1 MKTYRRSLFICLI
14 LSLIFLESCQPEP
27 FLTVNPT
34 NLSFTQEGGSQTVSV
49 SANYAWTASVDG
61 SGITVS
67 PSSGEGDATVTVTVA
82 PAVSSEETT
91 GTVRFKCET
100 LTASV
105 SVKQEA
111 KNTITLGSVA
121 KIPQEGGNFT
131 VDVKYNTDFTVEIEP
146 EASSWITFNGTK
158 ALSSGKLE
166 FAFAANDELE
176 PRTGVVTLKDKNG
189 KASPVTLTFEQEEKK
204 VIEVGDIMT
213 VPTEGGTFE
222 VDVRYNTD
230 VVVEVD
236 PAAYWITFV
245 RTRALKSGKLEFS
258 FAENNTPE
266 SRTGSVTIK
275 DKGGNVNPITLTFVQ
290 DEKIMILV
298 GDGMTIPEEGGTFG
312 MEVQYNTDYSVEVE
326 SAAQSWITCIRTKAL
341 TSGTLEFR
349 FEPNEGDERTG
360 KVTLKDKTGKVDPI
374 VLTFVQQKQTFL
386 WKARRLAEK
395 LYEAWDATH
404 WTNDPWIPGKN
415 WPGLIVISNPEIVE
429 LRFNHKG
436 ITGPIP
442 ACIGDFGE
450 MLTTFVLNEESGVTG
465 TLPDS
470 FRKLTGL
477 KNIFIQLTGLTSV
490 PEVFADMK
498 QLKSICFNVNN
509 SMTGPLPKDINS
521 PVLEELFFGSNYFTG
536 TIPDSWAPYAGIM
549 DVNNNCLTGKISH
562 LFSNREQIKSFIGKS
577 NLWQKT
583 GYGFDISDLEIPGFS
598 NWFEGQL
605 LENLD
610 GTTFSIPEVVS
621 QHKYTVY
628 MYWALWCPFSKE
640 LMPQLKDYY
649 DKYKQDGLEVIAT
662 IQVGDDFNLFRDYER
677 QKKECV
683 EKGYDQ
689 WYNFYWTK
697 YGDSYWMAVP
707 MAEVYDQEGNILFSS
722 CHKYPDPVR
731 NRFSRTA
738 SSELI
743 PFLETLL
750 GPAEVPDP
758 YESTDYSKDGEVM
771 TLQTA
776 SVGQGIDIVFLGDG
790 YTDRDMSSGGLY
802 ETVMRQAME
811 EFFAEEPYKSFRN
824 RFNVYA
830 VKVVS
835 KNGRIGEGY
844 STALSSSFGGGSYI
858 EGNNDKCYEY
868 ALKVPGI
875 SSYNDLLVMVL
886 ANSRRHAGTTFLFTE
901 GQTAVAY
908 LSSMDND
915 PDVFGDV
922 LRHEAGGHGFAFLA
936 DEYTQYEGTAPADHI
951 AYYNDVYDRF
961 GWFSNVDFTN
971 DPTKIRWSAFLSDD
985 RYKNQVGIYEGAAL
999 YPQGAWRPTQNSI
1012 MRDNYGGFNA
1022 PSRWAIYQQIMKRS
1036 GESYSFDSFLT
1047 YDAVNR
1053 TAAVA
1058 AAAAARPPLKA
1069 AANPR
1074 LEHTAPPVIVR

>member
-61 SGITVS
+61 SGFSLS
-67 PSSGEGDATVTVTVA
+67 PQSGEGDASVTITASAAISTDETKATVTFRSEGLSATV
-82 PAVSSEETT
+82 S
-91 GTVRFKCET
+91 
-100 LTASV
+100 LTKEGIS
-105 SVKQEA
+105 
-111 KNTITLGSVA
+111 TILVGSVNV
-121 KIPQEGGNFT
+121 IPSKGGTYT
-131 VDVKYNTDFTVEIEP
+131 VDIEYNTSFSVEVESA
-146 EASSWITFNGTK
+146 ASSWITFNGTK
-158 ALSSGKLE
+158 ALS
-166 FAFAANDELE
+166 
-176 PRTGVVTLKDKNG
+176 
-189 KASPVTLTFEQEEKK
+189 
-204 VIEVGDIMT
+204 
-213 VPTEGGTFE
+213 
-222 VDVRYNTD
+222 
-230 VVVEVD
+230 
-236 PAAYWITFV
+236 
-245 RTRALKSGKLEFS
+245 SGKLEFS

-275 DKGGNVNPITLTFVQ
+275 DKGGKVNPITLTFVQ

-326 SAAQSWITCIRTKAL
+326 SSAQSWITCIRTKAL
-341 TSGTLEFR
+341 TNGTLEFR

-360 KVTLKDKTGKVDPI
+360 KVTLIDNTGKVDPI

-498 QLKSICFNVNN
+498 KLESVFIN
-509 SMTGPLPKDINS
+509 SNESMAGPLPQSISS
-521 PVLEELFFGSNYFTG
+521 PVLGELYFSNASFTG
-536 TIPDSWAPYAGIM
+536 TIPDSWAPYAGFM
-549 DVNNNCLTGKISH
+549 SVFNNCLTGKISH
-562 LFSNREQIKSFIGKS
+562 LFSNREDLKAFINES

-583 GYGFDISDLEIPGFS
+583 GYGFDISDMDIPGCV

-621 QHKYTVY
+621 QNKYTVY

-640 LMPQLKDYY
+640 LMPQLRDYY
-649 DKYKQDGLEVIAT
+649 EKYKQDGLEVIAT
-662 IQVGDDFNLFRDYER
+662 IQVGDDFNLFHDYER

-683 EKGYDQ
+683 EKGYDG
-689 WYNFYWTK
+689 WYNFYWSE
-697 YGDSYWMAVP
+697 YGNSLWMSVP
-707 MAEVYDQEGNILFSS
+707 VAEVYDQQGNILFSS
-722 CHKYPDPVR
+722 CNKYPDPVR
-731 NRFSRTA
+731 NRFDRTA

-771 TLQTA
+771 TLQEA
-776 SVGQGIDIVFLGDG
+776 SVGQGIDIVFLGDA
-790 YTDRDMSSGGLY
+790 YTDRDMASGGLY
-802 ETVMRQAME
+802 ETVMTQAME
-811 EFFAEEPYKSFRN
+811 EFFADEPYKSFRN

-844 STALSSSFGGGSYI
+844 STALSTSFGIGSYV
-858 EGNNDKCYEY
+858 EGNDPKCYEY
-868 ALKVPGI
+868 AMKVPGI
-875 SSYNDLLVMVL
+875 TSYNDLLVVVL
-886 ANSRRHAGTTFLFTE
+886 ANSRRHAGTTFLYPD
-901 GQTAVAY
+901 GQTSVAY
-908 LSSMDND
+908 VSSMDND
-915 PDVFGDV
+915 PSVFGHT

-936 DEYTQYEGTAPADHI
+936 DEYSEHTGTPPADHVS
-951 AYYNDVYDRF
+951 YYNEVYDMY
-961 GWFSNVDFTN
+961 GWFSNVDFTD
-971 DPTKIRWSAFLSDD
+971 DPSKVRWSAFLADS
-985 RYKNQVGIYEGAAL
+985 RYSGKVGIYEGGAL
-999 YPQGAWRPTQNSI
+999 YEKGAYRPTVNSI
-1012 MRDNYGGFNA
+1012 MRENYGGFNA

-1036 GESYSFDSFLT
+1036 GETPTFDKFLE
-1047 YDAVNR
+1047 YDAVNLTR
-1053 TAAVA
+1053 SSV
-1058 AAAAARPPLKA
+1058 RPPLKA
-1069 AANPR
+1069 AANGLPGPG
-1074 LEHTAPPVIVR
+1074 APPVVVR

>member
-1 MKTYRRSLFICLI
+1 MKRLLAYLSCLSI
-14 LSLIFLESCQPEP
+14 LLLAGCHEDPY
-27 FLTVNPT
+27 LTVSPT
-34 NLSFTQEGGSQTVSV
+34 SLTFNQEGGSQTVRV
-49 SANYAWTASVDG
+49 SANYAWTARTSG

-67 PSSGEGDATVTVTVA
+67 PASGEGEASVTVTA
-82 PAVSSEETT
+82 AAASSADPTS
-91 GTVRFKCET
+91 GTITFQSEG
-100 LTASV
+100 LSASV
-105 SVKQEA
+105 SVSQEA
-111 KNTITLGSVA
+111 KSTINVGSVT
-121 KIPQEGGNFT
+121 KIPAEGGTFT
-131 VDVKYNTDFTVEIEP
+131 VDIQYNTDYTVEVES
-146 EASSWITFNGTK
+146 AAQSWITFNGTK
-158 ALSSGKLE
+158 ALSSGKLQ
-166 FAFAANDELE
+166 FTFAANKGTDS
-176 PRTGVVTLKDKNG
+176 RSGKVTVKDKNG
-189 KASPVTLTFEQEEKK
+189 RVSPITLTFEQEETK
-204 VIEVGDIMT
+204 VIEVGDTMPI
-213 VPTEGGTFE
+213 PAEGGTFE
-222 VDVRYNTD
+222 VDVKYNTE
-230 VVVEVD
+230 VVVEVES
-236 PAAYWITFV
+236 AAASWIKFV
-245 RTRALKSGKLEFS
+245 KTKAMTSGKLEFQFS
-258 FAENNTPE
+258 ANDQPDP
-266 SRTGSVTIK
+266 RTGKVTVK
-275 DKGGNVNPITLTFVQ
+275 DKGGKVSPVTLTFTQ
-290 DEKIMILV
+290 AEKKMIVV
-298 GDGMTIPEEGGTFG
+298 GDGMTIPEQGGTF
-312 MEVQYNTDYSVEVE
+312 EVDVQYNTEYVVEVE
-326 SAAQSWITCIRTKAL
+326 SSAKSWITYVKTKAL
-341 TSGTLEFR
+341 TSGKLVFQ
-349 FEPNEGDERTG
+349 FAANEGDERTG
-360 KVTLKDKTGKVDPI
+360 KVTIKDKAGKASPVT
-374 VLTFVQQKQTFL
+374 LTFVQQEQTIL
-386 WKARRLAEK
+386 GKGRRLAEK

-404 WTNDPWIPGKN
+404 WTNEPWIPGEN
-415 WPGLIVISNPEIVE
+415 WPGLHINYDTETVE
-429 LRFNHKG
+429 LWFNDDG
-436 ITGPIP
+436 IKGPIP
-442 ACIGDFGE
+442 ACIGDFGDLLVH
-450 MLTTFVLNEESGVTG
+450 LTIIKEPGITG

-477 KNIFIQLTGLTSV
+477 KHLFIQGTGMTSL

-498 QLKSICFNVNN
+498 KLESICFNVNN
-509 SMTGPLPKDINS
+509 SMTGPLPKNINS

-536 TIPDSWAPYAGIM
+536 TIPDSWARYAEII

-562 LFSNREQIKSFIGKS
+562 LFSNREQIKAFIEKS

-583 GYGFDISDLEIPGFS
+583 GYGFDISDLEIPGWS

-662 IQVGDDFNLFRDYER
+662 IQIEEGGSGLFYDHEK
-677 QKKECV
+677 QKKECI

-689 WYNFYWTK
+689 WYNYYWTD

-707 MAEVYDQEGNILFSS
+707 MAEVYDQQGNILFST
-722 CHKYPDPVR
+722 CHEYPDPGR

-750 GPAEVPDP
+750 GPAEGPDT
-758 YESTDYSKDGEVM
+758 YESKDYSQDGKVL
-771 TLQTA
+771 TLKKA
-776 SVGQGIDIVFLGDG
+776 SVGKGINIVFLGDG
-790 YTDRDMSSGGLY
+790 YTDKDMASGGLY
-802 ETVMRQAME
+802 ETVMKQAME
-811 EFFAEEPYKSFRN
+811 EFFAEEPYKSFRD

-844 STALSSSFGGGSYI
+844 STALSTVFGGGSFI
-858 EGNNDKCYEY
+858 EGDKDKSYEY

-875 SSYNDLLVMVL
+875 TSRDNLLVTVL
-886 ANSRRHAGTTFLFTE
+886 ANSRRHAGTTFLFSD

-908 LSSMDND
+908 LSSMGND
-915 PDVFGDV
+915 PEVFGDV

-951 AYYNDVYDRF
+951 ASYNDVYNQF

-971 DPTKIRWSAFLSDD
+971 DPTKIRWSAFLADS
-985 RYKNQVGIYEGAAL
+985 RYKDQVGIYEGAAL
-999 YPQGAWRPTQNSI
+999 YPQGAWRPSPNSI

-1047 YDAVNR
+1047 YDAVSR
-1053 TAAVA
+1053 SAAV
-1058 AAAAARPPLKA
+1058 RPPMKA

-1074 LEHTAPPVIVR
+1074 PVEHTAPPVIVR